1 MSQYLTTGPVSVHVS
16 ARTRIPSNPSLN
28 PWTTFLGVAGDAAVE
43 AASRAVADLVLGP
56 GWAWA
61 NGGEAAVSAD
71 GARALSFVGE
81 AGLEIVDPATVEL
94 DAIGGAR

>member
-1 MSQYLTTGPVSVHVS
+1 MSQSHAGPVSVHVS
-16 ARTRIPSNPSLN
+16 ARTRAPHNVTSH
-28 PWTTFLGVAGDAAVE
+28 PWTTFLDVAGDAAVE

-71 GARALSFVGE
+71 GARALSFVGD
-81 AGLEIVDPATVEL
+81 AGLELVDPATVER
-94 DAIGGAR
+94 DA

>member
-1 MSQYLTTGPVSVHVS
+1 MSVHVS
-16 ARTRIPSNPSLN
+16 ARTRAPHNPTSN
-28 PWTTFLGVAGDAAVE
+28 PWTAFLDVADDSAVE
-43 AASRAVADLVLGP
+43 AASRAIADLVLGP

-81 AGLEIVDPATVEL
+81 HGLELVDASTVER
-94 DAIGGAR
+94 DA